1 MEHTIVKTFYESHG
15 STEVQVTIALKD
27 FFKTGEQQWSLTGS
41 CKSYCNDGSYDED
54 SLIPEDIIYYFP
66 ELSIFKILNGR
77 DSFGV
82 PVLPIKKGLLL
93 IEDGELDDLMEYYL
107 LDNCEKSLFRGIT
120 TPEYLSYLIKK
131 LGIDSRWRMYS
142 EEGINQ
148 LENVSGANFPYYN
161 LNNKSLRFDMS
172 LEEYKKIDSIVEE
185 AYPDTTAA
193 ETCIA
198 KYKEKIAKELIQR
211 QEENKDDDKFLW
223 VARDEDGMICAF
235 KKKPYKDT
243 KRGMWREPMY
253 GDIHLFSDMYPEVKW
268 TDEEP
273 QKLWLKW

>member
-27 FFKTGEQQWSLTGS
+27 FFKTGEQQWSLTGFS
-41 CKSYCNDGSYDED
+41 KSYCNDGSYEED

-142 EEGINQ
+142 EEGIRR
-148 LENVSGANFPYYN
+148 LEKLVGAKFPYYMH
-161 LNNKSLRFDMS
+161 NNTNLRFNMS
-172 LEEYKKIDSIVEE
+172 DDEYEKIDSIVKED
-185 AYPDTTAA
+185 YPDTEAA
-193 ETCIA
+193 EASIIKCKKKA
-198 KYKEKIAKELIQR
+198 NKELLQR
-211 QEENKDDDKFLW
+211 QTENEDDKALW